1 MNRAII
7 VAGGL
12 GVLGRAVMEI
22 LTARGH
28 AVAVLDR
35 RLETS
40 GDRSAVPLFPV
51 DLDDE
56 AAVHGAYVAAAK
68 RIGPITGLVNAVGG
82 FVWEPVLS
90 GHAETWDDMYRV
102 NLRTVV
108 ISCRA
113 ALPFLLKHGGAIVN
127 VGAARATNPDAGV
140 AAYAASKAGVRAL
153 TESLADEVR
162 SNSVRVNA
170 VLPTIIDT
178 PRNGVPRPRKVSWT
192 PSLIQA
198 GHAHVCSRVHAQKS
212 GLSHAPPRAPFL
224 L

>member
-1 MNRAII
+1 MNGAII
-7 VAGGL
+7 VTGGR
-12 GVLGRAVMEI
+12 GVLGRAVVDT

-28 AVAVLDR
+28 AVAVMNR

-40 GDRSAVPLFPV
+40 GDLSTVPLFPV
-51 DLDDE
+51 DLNDE
-56 AAVHGAYVAAAK
+56 AAVRAAYAAAAE

-82 FVWEPVLS
+82 FAWEPVLS

-108 ISCRA
+108 LSCRA
-113 ALPFLLKHGGAIVN
+113 ALPFLLKQGGAIVN
-127 VGAARATNPDAGV
+127 VGAARATNPDAGI

-162 SNSVRVNA
+162 SNGVRVNA

-178 PRNGVPRPRKVSWT
+178 PRNRQDMPHANPAAWVTPHAAAKV
-192 PSLIQA
+192 IA
-198 GHAHVCSRVHAQKS
+198 
-212 GLSHAPPRAPFL
+212 FL
-224 L
+224 LSEEASPVTGASIPLSLGG